1 MSTTSRTRV
10 FIVIVVSLCSPA
22 LARAQD
28 ASQAAPAGTRSIAD
42 TPFQLI
48 LPSEHLL
55 GDWYGMRSWLEDHGI
70 TPTLT
75 FVTDALGNP
84 TGGQRQGFTG
94 FSNLGVDLQLDLE
107 KLYGPKGGSFEIS
120 TSYRFGVSLSQKYI
134 GNTFNVQQVCCGPT
148 FRVVDVAYRQQL
160 LDDRLSFRVGRI
172 ATGDDFLV
180 SPYNYV
186 FVQNGFD
193 GNPVGIFFNSPG
205 MTAYPNATWGALV
218 KGKPTE
224 RTYVMGG
231 WYNGDP
237 SIRDNSH
244 HGLDWSMR
252 GPLFAIGEVGYQA
265 NGLAGDQGLLGN
277 YKAGLWYDNSQYT
290 DFNTVARGHSPHA
303 TRGNW
308 GFYGLF
314 DQVLVQFGER
324 SGNRGFGV
332 TGSLLVSPDQSVSQ
346 MPFFST
352 AGFLVRGIFPS
363 RPTDVGGF
371 GVVFGYFSNDLQDSQ
386 RRAQQAVQRFE
397 TALEATYRLRFLGD
411 SFFFQ
416 PDLQYIIRPG
426 GTGRTSNAVVLGA
439 QTGINF

>member
-1 MSTTSRTRV
+1 MRTKFQICIR
-10 FIVIVVSLCSPA
+10 IVIVIVCFWA
-22 LARAQD
+22 ARTRSED
-28 ASQAAPAGTRSIAD
+28 VTEASAGTRSLD
-42 TPFQLI
+42 PSPFQLV
-48 LPSEHLL
+48 LPREHLM
-55 GDWYGMRSWLEDHGI
+55 GDWYGTRTWLEDRGI
-70 TPTLT
+70 VPTLT
-75 FVTDALGNP
+75 FVTDSLGNP
-84 TGGQRQGFTG
+84 SGGKEQGFTTA
-94 FSNLGVDLQLDLE
+94 NDLGLELNFDLE
-107 KLYGPKGGSFEIS
+107 KLGIVQGASLLLSMSYHFGGSLSSNYIHNVFE
-120 TSYRFGVSLSQKYI
+120 
-134 GNTFNVQQVCCGPT
+134 VQQVFGGET
-148 FRVVDVAYRQQL
+148 FFLGNLTYVQTL
-160 LDDRLSFRVGRI
+160 FDDRIEVRLGRL

-186 FVQNGFD
+186 FVQTGFN

-237 SIRDNSH
+237 SIRDNRH

-371 GVVFGYFSNDLQDSQ
+371 GVVFGSFSNDLQDSQ

>member
-1 MSTTSRTRV
+1 MSTKPQIRV
-10 FIVIVVSLCSPA
+10 SIVIVVIFCSPA
-22 LARAQD
+22 LAQAQD
-28 ASQAAPAGTRSIAD
+28 TSQAPGGTRPIAD

-70 TPTLT
+70 TPTVT

-84 TGGQRQGFTG
+84 TGGKRQSFTA
-94 FSNLGVDLQLDLE
+94 FNNLGVDLLFNLE
-107 KLYGPKGGSFEIS
+107 KLYGPNGGSLEIS
-120 TSYRFGVSLSQKYI
+120 TSYRFGSSLSQKYI
-134 GNTFNVQQVCCGPT
+134 GNVFNVQQVCCGAT

-160 LDDRLSFRVGRI
+160 FDDRLSFRVGRI
-172 ATGDDFLV
+172 AAGDDFLV

-205 MTAYPNATWGALV
+205 MTVYPNATWGALV
-218 KGKPTE
+218 KGRPTE
-224 RTYVMGG
+224 RSYIMGG

-237 SIRDNSH
+237 AIRDDRH
-244 HGLDWSMR
+244 HGLDWSMT
-252 GPLFAIGEVGYQA
+252 GPLFTIGEVGYQI
-265 NGLAGDQGLLGN
+265 NGLPGDHGLLGN
-277 YKAGLWYDNSQYT
+277 YKIGAWHDSSRFT
-290 DFNTVARGHSPHA
+290 DFNTVARRHSSQFS
-303 TRGNW
+303 RGNW

-314 DQVLVQFGER
+314 DQLLVRFGER
-324 SGNRGFGV
+324 GSNRGFGV
-332 TGSLLVSPDQSVSQ
+332 TGSLMISPDQSVSQ
-346 MPFFST
+346 LPFFST

-371 GVVFGYFSNDLQDSQ
+371 GVVFGHFSNDLQDSH
-386 RRAQQAVQRFE
+386 RRAGQPVQRFE
-397 TALEATYRLRFLGD
+397 TALEATYRLRFRGD
-411 SFFFQ
+411 SFFLQ

-426 GTGRTSNAVVLGA
+426 GTGRTSNAVVIGF